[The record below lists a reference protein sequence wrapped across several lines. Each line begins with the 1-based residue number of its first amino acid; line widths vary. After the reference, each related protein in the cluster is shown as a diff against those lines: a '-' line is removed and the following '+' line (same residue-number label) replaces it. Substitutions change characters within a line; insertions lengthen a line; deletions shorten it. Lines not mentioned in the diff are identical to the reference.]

1 MADQG
6 ISMPSGMSGLTRY
19 FDDYKSNFQLTPTHV
34 VILVVLLIA
43 LEVGLRVF

>member
-6 ISMPSGMSGLTRY
+6 ISMPSGMGGLTRY
-19 FDDYKSNFQLTPTHV
+19 FDDYKSNFQLSPMHV

-43 LEVGLRVF
+43 VEIGLRVF